1 MIVEGLTHHR
11 VPGQTNHHILN
22 PKAPLPIPEITKVKS
37 PHTSD

>member
-11 VPGQTNHHILN
+11 VPGQTNHILN
-22 PKAPLPIPEITKVKS
+22 PKAPLPIPEITNVKS